1 MAPVANEWYY
11 ALEHDHDILS
21 WACFADYINIRF
33 GSSIHTNS
41 LAEMKAL
48 YRTGTVTTNDSST
61 RCSVVALI

>member
-48 YRTGTVTTNDSST
+48 YRTGTVEDYQ
-61 RCSVVALI
+61 